1 MMRMMTIELELDV
14 EGLPKGRY
22 VIYIYVCAC
31 IYVYVYV
38 YAISMS
44 GCYGLIKELKY
55 VVIRFN

>member
-1 MMRMMTIELELDV
+1 MMRMMTIGLELDV
-14 EGLPKGRY
+14 EGLPEGAY
-22 VIYIYVCAC
+22 VIYMCVC

-44 GCYGLIKELKY
+44 GCCGLIKELKY